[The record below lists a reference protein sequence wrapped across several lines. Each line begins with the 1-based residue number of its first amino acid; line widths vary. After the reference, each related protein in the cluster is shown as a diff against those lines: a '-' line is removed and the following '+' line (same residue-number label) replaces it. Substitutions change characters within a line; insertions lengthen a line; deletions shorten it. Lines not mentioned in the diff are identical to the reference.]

1 MTGNIAQASDR
12 ERSSRLPR
20 QADFWR
26 LWIVG
31 LTSSAV
37 RWIELL
43 VVAVFT
49 YQVTSSAF
57 IVTMMA
63 LLRLLPMAL
72 FGAFMGAAADKV
84 DRKRALIGMLLAMA
98 VTCAVIAVL
107 AMLNRLEVWHLAVA
121 SFINGSAWATDMSL
135 RRILI
140 GEVVGAER
148 MANAMALDI
157 GANNASRMIGPAVG
171 GILLATA
178 GIASAYILS
187 VGLYL
192 VAIAAVFGLKHRH
205 QPASTGGEPMLS
217 RIAEGLREVRRSPR
231 LMAIY
236 AVTAIYNIF
245 GWPFYSLVPVIGKDN
260 LGLGPEGVGIL
271 SSMDGVGA
279 VIGAVWVIALA
290 RPAYYTTFYIV
301 GVALFQLLMIGFALS
316 TVAVAAGSFQIAAG
330 VAGACFAVMQ
340 TTLLYNSVA
349 PEMRSRMLG
358 LMSVCIGVGPIG
370 FLQIG
375 LLAELLG
382 AKNAIIISGV
392 EGFVALLLTT
402 PLWRKRKYVN

>member
-1 MTGNIAQASDR
+1 VTANRLQESDR
-12 ERSSRLPR
+12 ARSSRFPR

-31 LTSSAV
+31 LASSAV

-49 YQVTSSAF
+49 YQVTNSAF

-72 FGAFMGAAADKV
+72 FGAFMGAATDKV

-98 VTCAVIAVL
+98 VTSAAIALLAVL
-107 AMLNRLEVWHLAVA
+107 GRLEVWHLAVA
-121 SFINGSAWATDMSL
+121 SFVNGSAWATDMSL
-135 RRILI
+135 RRIMI

-192 VAIAAVFGLKHRH
+192 VAIAAVMGLVHRN
-205 QPASTGGEPMLS
+205 QKAPPGGEPILS

-260 LGLGPEGVGIL
+260 LGLGPEGVGEL

-279 VIGAVWVIALA
+279 VIGAAWVIALA
-290 RPAYYTTFYIV
+290 RPAYYTAFYVV
-301 GVALFQLLMIGFALS
+301 GVGLFQLLMIGFALS
-316 TVAVAAGSFQIAAG
+316 TVAVAAGSFQVAAG
-330 VAGACFAVMQ
+330 IAGACFAVMQ
-340 TTLLYNSVA
+340 TTLLYHSVA
-349 PEMRSRMLG
+349 PEMRARMLG

-375 LLAELLG
+375 LLAELVG
-382 AKNAIIISGV
+382 ARNAIIISAV
-392 EGFVALLLTT
+392 EGFIALLLTI
-402 PLWRKRKYVN
+402 PLWRAGR